1 MFVNVEKGNETAI
14 HFYVAKGFVKVE
26 EFTENF
32 YGYPLETIR
41 MNLNHHAFE
50 EE

>member
-1 MFVNVEKGNETAI
+1 ED
-14 HFYVAKGFVKVE
+14 
-26 EFTENF
+26 F

-41 MNLNHHAFE
+41 FNLNHHAFE

>member
-1 MFVNVEKGNETAI
+1 
-14 HFYVAKGFVKVE
+14 
-26 EFTENF
+26 EFTEDF

-41 MNLNHHAFE
+41 FNLNHHAFE